1 MTPVFKS
8 RWRGELA
15 AFIRFKI
22 ALGQPY
28 VRPIHTLLSF
38 DRFVSSPRYRGC
50 SDMAT
55 LMRLWLAQRP
65 NRKPI
70 TAGNYVGVLR
80 QFCLFRRRYDPRAFV
95 PDRWWAPKTTS
106 DFLPYIFS
114 AEQIRRIIAEIS
126 RIRVSARARR
136 CHRLLVVLLYCTGL
150 RVGEALR
157 IRRQD
162 LDLHRNCFR
171 IGPSK
176 GRIRWVPFHA
186 DLAREIRRWLKDDC
200 PVDMPLDAFVFGGDD
215 GGRLHVVNISH
226 VLRAIFRRC
235 GFKPAEGRA
244 GPRCH
249 DLRHTMAVHRLQRWY
264 REGRNLNAMLPWLSA
279 YLGHRNLLGTERY
292 LHATPELLAA
302 ASQRLQDQL
311 KTASAPS

>member
-8 RWRGELA
+8 RWRRELV
-15 AFIRFKI
+15 AFIQFKT
-22 ALGQPY
+22 ALGCPY
-28 VRPIHTLLSF
+28 VRPIQTLVSF
-38 DRFVSSPRYRGC
+38 DRFAASTRARSR
-50 SDMAT
+50 SDMAM
-55 LMRLWLAQRP
+55 LLRQWLAQRP

-80 QFCLFRRRYDPRAFV
+80 QFCLFQRRYDPRAFV

-114 AEQIRRIIAEIS
+114 ADQIRRIIAATALV
-126 RIRVSARARR
+126 RVSPRARR

-150 RVGEALR
+150 RIGEALR

-162 LDLHRNCFR
+162 LDLDRNCFR

-186 DLAREIRRWLKDDC
+186 DLARELRRWLKDDC
-200 PVDMPLDAFVFGGDD
+200 PADMPLDAYLFSGDD
-215 GGRLHVVNISH
+215 RTQLHVKSVSH

-235 GFKPAEGRA
+235 GFKPAGGRA

-249 DLRHTMAVHRLQRWY
+249 DLRHTMAVHRLQLWY

-292 LHATPELLAA
+292 LHATPELLATA
-302 ASQRLQDQL
+302 AQRLQHQL
-311 KTASAPS
+311 KTTSAPS